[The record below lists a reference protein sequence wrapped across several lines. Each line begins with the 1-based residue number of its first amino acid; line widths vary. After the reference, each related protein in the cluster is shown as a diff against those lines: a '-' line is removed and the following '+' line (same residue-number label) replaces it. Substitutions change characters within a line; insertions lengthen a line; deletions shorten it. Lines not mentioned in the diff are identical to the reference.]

1 MRSPSRHSR
10 PPRRRSGRQPIVPSP
25 FASDCARSRVID
37 AAPCSPKGRPSG
49 PFHTVGPLLPP
60 TAMNAAA
67 DEGLVESISAAR
79 KAVWGRLGVALAL
92 LARMPAGALCRSRT
106 TIALPFSTRNPSDVR
121 RPNARTSLTVIVN
134 RALGWFCTG
143 NLTIPVAECALQP
156 SGRCPNHQEDLQC
169 RGGGS

>member
-79 KAVWGRLGVALAL
+79 KAVWGRMGVALAL

-134 RALGWFCTG
+134 RALARSAPG
-143 NLTIPVAECALQP
+143 I
-156 SGRCPNHQEDLQC
+156 
-169 RGGGS
+169 